1 MDSIDGLEG
10 ASAGSLLDEQLIRIE
25 TPADGVRRAS
35 LPDIYAALMAG
46 GPVEFPGLRP
56 HQRHAWHAFLCQVG
70 ALACLRAGA
79 SAPNLTAA
87 DWRELLQALAP
98 AAAWSLV
105 APADQPAFMQP
116 PALDGTDGWTRV
128 HAPDQLDILVTARN
142 HEEKAARMNPADPEA
157 WIFAL
162 TTVQT
167 MDGYSGKGQYGIS
180 RMNGGMSN
188 RACISVAPE
197 GGWGPHVRRD
207 IEELVRRRGWFLEQ
221 DEYGYQDG
229 GHALLWL
236 LPWDGLTS
244 LRANDLD
251 PYYVE
256 VCRRLRLERTPEGA
270 LQGWRTS
277 SKVPRVSLPAALNG
291 ITLDPWMPI
300 ETSDGTRK
308 AITIDARGF
317 AYERLSAI
325 LSGKSPKGGFEAA
338 PLATI
343 ASYEPKDVGYVLVC
357 RTLVRGQGKTEGFFE
372 RTIPIPFS
380 RRKFFEPRGG
390 EAMAI
395 TCQQRIE
402 DAKNLKRALYV
413 ALMSLF
419 QEGPDSASLDHASS
433 RRKAEQ
439 FLDAM
444 ESRIDESFFDTVFE
458 EVVAEDNDQR
468 LQIRHAWIEDL
479 RIEASRILAQA
490 AKTTPTTIV
499 RRYQAAARSRQA
511 FDRSF
516 RRSFP
521 EHHTVLGLDQMTEQ
535 EPADAN

>member
-1 MDSIDGLEG
+1 M
-10 ASAGSLLDEQLIRIE
+10 
-25 TPADGVRRAS
+25 
-35 LPDIYAALMAG
+35 
-46 GPVEFPGLRP
+46 EFPGLRP

-79 SAPNLTAA
+79 STPSLAAA
-87 DWRELLQALAP
+87 DWRDLLQALAP
-98 AAAWSLV
+98 AAAWSLA

-116 PALDGTDGWTRV
+116 PALDGTAGWTRV
-128 HAPDQLDILVTARN
+128 HAPDLLDIPVTARN

-162 TTVQT
+162 TTAQT

-180 RMNGGMSN
+180 RMNGGLSN

-207 IEELVRRRGWFLEQ
+207 VEELVRRRGWFMEQ
-221 DEYGYQDG
+221 EEHGYQDG

-244 LRANDLD
+244 LRAADLD

-256 VCRRLRLERTPEGA
+256 VCRRLRLERTPEGV
-270 LQGWRTS
+270 LQGWRTG
-277 SKVPRVSLPAALNG
+277 SKAPRVSLPDALNG

-300 ETSDGTRK
+300 ETSDETRK
-308 AITIDARGF
+308 ATTIDARGF

-343 ASYEPKDVGYVLVC
+343 ANYEPKDVGYVLVC

-390 EAMAI
+390 EAMAT
-395 TCQQRIE
+395 TCRQRIE
-402 DAKNLKRALYV
+402 DAKNLKKALYV

-419 QEGPDSASLDHASS
+419 QEGPDSVSLDHPSS

-444 ESRIDESFFDTVFE
+444 ESRIDESFFDAVFD
-458 EVVAEDNDQR
+458 EVLAEDDDRR
-468 LQIRHAWIEDL
+468 LQVRHAWIEDL
-479 RIEASRILAQA
+479 RTEASRILEQA
-490 AKTTPTTIV
+490 VKTTPATIV
-499 RRYQAAARSRQA
+499 RRAQAAARSRQA
-511 FDRSF
+511 FDRIF

-521 EHHTVLGLDQMTEQ
+521 EHDTVPGSNQATEQ